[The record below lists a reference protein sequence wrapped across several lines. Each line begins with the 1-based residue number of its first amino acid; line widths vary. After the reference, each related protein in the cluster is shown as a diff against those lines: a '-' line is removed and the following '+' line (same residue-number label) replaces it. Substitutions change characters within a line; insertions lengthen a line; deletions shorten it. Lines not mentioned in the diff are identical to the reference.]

1 MNPQDVELLAAHW
14 TRAQRTVAAF
24 VRTLVSDFHDSE
36 EVLQRVAVAL
46 VRKFDQYDP
55 ARPFTA
61 WAIGCAKFEALAYLR
76 QRGAD
81 RLVFDE
87 AIVERI
93 ADNCSREAESDLP
106 MPMFLEQCVE
116 ELDGRSRRA
125 IQLRYSSNMRTAQI
139 AQEMQL
145 SDPAARML
153 LSRARALLRKCVELR
168 AAQWKDSQ

>member
-1 MNPQDVELLAAHW
+1 MDPKDVELLAAHW
-14 TRAQRTVAAF
+14 TRSQRTVAAF
-24 VRTLVSDFHDSE
+24 VRTLVTDFHDSE

-55 ARPFTA
+55 ARPFVP
-61 WAIGCAKFEALAYLR
+61 WAIGCAKLEALSFLR

-81 RLVFDE
+81 RLVFDD

-93 ADNCSREAESDLP
+93 ADTCSREAADDLP
-106 MPMFLEQCVE
+106 MPVFLQQCVD

-125 IQLRYSSNMRTAQI
+125 IQLRYSGDMRTAQI
-139 AQEMQL
+139 AREMQL

-153 LSRARALLRKCVELR
+153 LSRARVLLRKCVELR
-168 AAQWKDSQ
+168 VAQWKDSQ